1 VIDSDR
7 WLATNTRPLL
17 ENLHVRRSTKYDQM
31 VNAFLLFSA
40 DVSNLLFPKPII
52 TWEQSP
58 SSYKADIFVF
68 SLNKQKCVQTKHD
81 VSTMGCEEKPFK

>member
-1 VIDSDR
+1 VVIDSDR

-52 TWEQSP
+52 T
-58 SSYKADIFVF
+58 
-68 SLNKQKCVQTKHD
+68 
-81 VSTMGCEEKPFK
+81 